1 MKRFITA
8 LLVAVLALAA
18 VATSAAL
25 AKKPPNPQT
34 NGQKKVWICHKTSA
48 VKNPYVAVQVP
59 MRQITNHTGHGAHAA
74 DIVNATGATTPVPQ
88 TKAAAR
94 AFCRAQQAL
103 TATKGGKETSGTVT
117 SNIAGLAADISLR
130 LRLGQGQV
138 CLSAT
143 FTTSA
148 PLGTSL
154 TINSP
159 ITLQQGSNTP
169 LTLNLAGV
177 TLPMTGTSPVHL
189 AGCATL
195 SRAIVK
201 ALLQGTSAFTL
212 SIPTSA
218 GTVTATFGS

>member
-1 MKRFITA
+1 MKRAIIGLVTA
-8 LLVAVLALAA
+8 LVALAV
-18 VATSAAL
+18 VATGTAL
-25 AKKPPNPQT
+25 AKKPPSPQT

-48 VKNPYVAVQVP
+48 AKNPYVAVQVP
-59 MRQITNHTGHGAHAA
+59 MRQITTHTGHGAHPM
-74 DIVNATGATTPVPQ
+74 DIINAPNATTPVPQ

-94 AFCRAQQAL
+94 AFCRAQGAL
-103 TATKGGKETSGTVT
+103 TATKGGREVGGTVT
-117 SNIAGLAADISLR
+117 SNISGLTANVSLR
-130 LRLGQGQV
+130 LRVGQGQV

-143 FTTSA
+143 FTTAA
-148 PLGTSL
+148 PLGSSL

-159 ITLQQGSNTP
+159 ITLQQGSNAPVT
-169 LTLNLAGV
+169 LTLAGV

-195 SRAIVK
+195 SRDVVK
-201 ALLQGTSAFTL
+201 SLLQGKSTFTL